1 MRLHTLLLV
10 ARASVYITSLHY
22 FESRILLLVT
32 NCPRYTTAMST
43 AAAAGTSICTA
54 PMSEEDEKLPT
65 MPTRSRSDK
74 IRLNVGGKHFV
85 TTVGT
90 LCKEESML
98 SAMIEGKSDTQPDA
112 DGEVRC
118 TLFIVIVAGATLQN

>member
-1 MRLHTLLLV
+1 
-10 ARASVYITSLHY
+10 
-22 FESRILLLVT
+22 
-32 NCPRYTTAMST
+32 MST

-98 SAMIEGKSDTQPDA
+98 SAMFEGKFQTTPHNEDV
-112 DGEVRC
+112 EVSY
-118 TLFIVIVAGATLQN
+118 LLLLVLVLLLLL